1 MELITILLISYL
13 LGSIPTGFLIG
24 QWRSGIDLRKFG
36 SGSTGATNVLRH
48 IGKWPALFVLIFDI
62 GKGLCAVLISF
73 KILPYEDLQVLAGL
87 CSLAGHIWP
96 VWLNWRGGKAVATAL
111 GVLLGLSWQVGLAAL
126 GIFLTVL
133 SLSKIV
139 SLSSLIAAL
148 SLPFLMILSF
158 KSNFQLSFL
167 IISIASMLMVFWR
180 HRSNIKRLFNGT
192 EPKINQSNSS
202 L

>member
-1 MELITILLISYL
+1 MALIATLLISYV
-13 LGSIPTGFLIG
+13 LGSIPTGFLVG
-24 QWRSGIDLRKFG
+24 QWIKRIDLRKCG

-48 IGKWPALFVLIFDI
+48 VGKWPALFVLIIDI
-62 GKGLCAVLISF
+62 GKGIFAVFISF
-73 KILPYEDLQVLAGL
+73 RILPSENLQVLAGI

-96 VWLNWRGGKAVATAL
+96 VWLNWRGGKAVATGL

-139 SLSSLIAAL
+139 SLSSLIAAS
-148 SLPFLMILSF
+148 SLPILMILSF
-158 KSNFQLSFL
+158 QSGFKFSYFL
-167 IISIASMLMVFWR
+167 ISVAAMLMVVWR
-180 HRSNIKRLFNGT
+180 HRSNIKRLLNGT
-192 EPKINQSNSS
+192 EPKINQSTSE